1 MTLQLSQDQQA
12 AYDKMVDFICDPSKT
27 AFVLEGYAG
36 TGKSTLMQHFL
47 EHLSKMNQTF
57 KLLNPNYREP
67 ETQLTATTHKACEN
81 LRYITGADVPTIHS
95 VLGQTLRK
103 DYKTG
108 KSELVDKA
116 NFEPPENNIIII
128 DEASYLDGSLLEKCF
143 SRTNHCKIVFM
154 GDPAQLVPV
163 GYKHA
168 PVFKAGFDTARLS
181 VVHRNGGKILELA
194 TKFREVVETGEW
206 FNFKPDGTEVVHL
219 PRNLFNQAIEAE
231 FTRPDW
237 TFKDSRFLSW
247 TNNRAVEYNGYIRGL
262 AKGDPNF
269 QVGDYA
275 VVNEFLHLYKQ
286 KTSFKNNQTVY
297 ISAIEPAEERGV
309 PGAYYTING
318 IPVFRADDLIVHR
331 RALAQARKDGDW
343 AAVGDMEQWADLRAL
358 YGETVNKSQ
367 GSTYGKVFIDL
378 DDISRV
384 NSSDQLA
391 RMLYVATS
399 RAKHQ
404 VVFTGDFV

>member
-47 EHLSKMNQTF
+47 DQLSKMNKTF
-57 KLLNPNYREP
+57 KLLNPQFREP
-67 ETQLTATTHKACEN
+67 DVELTATTHKACEN
-81 LRYITGADVPTIHS
+81 LSDITGAHVPTIHS
-95 VLGQTLRK
+95 ILGQTLRK
-103 DYKTG
+103 DFRTG
-108 KSELVDKA
+108 KSTLVDKP
-116 NFEPPENNIIII
+116 NFDPPENTVIII

-143 SRTNHCKIVFM
+143 SRTQNCKIIFM

-163 GYKHA
+163 GYKYA

-181 VVHRNGGKILELA
+181 QVHRNGGRILELA
-194 TKFREVVETGEW
+194 TKFREVVETGQW
-206 FNFKPDGTEVVHL
+206 FNFTPDGNEVVHL
-219 PRNLFNQAIEAE
+219 ERQAFNKMIEEE

-247 TNNRAVEYNGYIRGL
+247 TNNRAVEYNGYIRSL

-275 VVNEFLHLYKQ
+275 VVNEYLHLGQGKD
-286 KTSFKNNQTVY
+286 FRNNVTVH
-297 ISAIEPAEERGV
+297 ITAIEPEERLGIQ
-309 PGAYYTING
+309 GAVYTING
-318 IPVFRADDLIVHR
+318 VPVFRAYDLNEHR
-331 RALAQARKDGDW
+331 KAMALARREEDW
-343 AAVGDMEQWADLRAL
+343 SSVAEMEKWADLRAL
-358 YGETVNKSQ
+358 YAETVNKSQ

-384 NSSDQLA
+384 NSGDQLA

-404 VVFTGDFV
+404 VIFTGDFV